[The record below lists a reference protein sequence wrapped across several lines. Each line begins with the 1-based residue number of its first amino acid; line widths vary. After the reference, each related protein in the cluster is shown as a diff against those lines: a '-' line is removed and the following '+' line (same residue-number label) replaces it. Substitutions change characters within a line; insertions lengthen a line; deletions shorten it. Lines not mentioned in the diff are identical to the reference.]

1 MRAPQFH
8 GNVVVSNLPEGFTAV
23 ELASLFDDFGLVL
36 GAEMDRRRARQGSI
50 ILAPE
55 PAVAKAIEALHGQTL
70 AERKLKV
77 VRAPAPVKKPKPANA
92 APRTPRP
99 APAAAAP
106 EVPREPLR
114 PRSYVAPD
122 QIADAIRRFRGDDA
136 PAEAGQS
143 GTPAGA
149 PRQVVVE
156 YRKTRRIE
164 LPPRAAAG
172 ARG

>member
-8 GNVVVSNLPEGFTAV
+8 GNIVVSNLPEGFTAV

-36 GAEMDRRRARQGSI
+36 GAEMDRRKGRQGSI
-50 ILAPE
+50 MLAPE
-55 PAVAKAIEALHGQTL
+55 PAVAKAIEAMHGQTL

-92 APRTPRP
+92 APRPFRP
-99 APAAAAP
+99 APVAAAGEP
-106 EVPREPLR
+106 VQPRA
-114 PRSYVAPD
+114 YVAPD
-122 QIADAIRRFRGDDA
+122 QIADAIRRFRGAEDGA
-136 PAEAGQS
+136 PIAT
-143 GTPAGA
+143 TPSA

-156 YRKTRRIE
+156 YRKTRRFEI
-164 LPPRAAAG
+164 PPRAAAG

>member
-23 ELASLFDDFGLVL
+23 ELASLFDDYGLVL

-92 APRTPRP
+92 APRPARP
-99 APAAAAP
+99 VPVAVAAAP
-106 EVPREPLR
+106 AEPVQPRA
-114 PRSYVAPD
+114 YVAPD
-122 QIADAIRRFRGDDA
+122 QIADAIRRFRGSADGAPVATA
-136 PAEAGQS
+136 PA
-143 GTPAGA
+143 A

-164 LPPRAAAG
+164 IPPRPAMA

>member
-8 GNVVVSNLPEGFTAV
+8 GNIVVSNLPEGFTAV

-77 VRAPAPVKKPKPANA
+77 VRAPAPVRKPKPANA
-92 APRTPRP
+92 APRPLRP
-99 APAAAAP
+99 APSA
-106 EVPREPLR
+106 EPVQ
-114 PRSYVAPD
+114 PKSYVAPD
-122 QIADAIRRFRGDDA
+122 QIVDAIRRFRGD
-136 PAEAGQS
+136 AE
-143 GTPAGA
+143 GTPVAATA

-156 YRKTRRIE
+156 YRKTRRFEI
-164 LPPRAAAG
+164 PPRAAVG

>member
-8 GNVVVSNLPEGFTAV
+8 GNIVVSNLPEGFTAV

-50 ILAPE
+50 MLAPE
-55 PAVAKAIEALHGQTL
+55 PAVAKAIDALHGQTL

-92 APRTPRP
+92 APRPFRP
-99 APAAAAP
+99 APVAVAAEP
-106 EVPREPLR
+106 VVPRA
-114 PRSYVAPD
+114 YVAPD
-122 QIADAIRRFRGDDA
+122 QIVDAIRRFRGTEDGA
-136 PAEAGQS
+136 PVSAAPS
-143 GTPAGA
+143 A

-156 YRKTRRIE
+156 YRKTRRFEI
-164 LPPRAAAG
+164 PPRAAAG

>member
-8 GNVVVSNLPEGFTAV
+8 GNIVVSNLPEGFTAV

-50 ILAPE
+50 MLAPE
-55 PAVAKAIEALHGQTL
+55 PAVAKAIEALHGQSL

-77 VRAPAPVKKPKPANA
+77 VRAPPPVKKPKPANA
-92 APRTPRP
+92 APRPFRP
-99 APAAAAP
+99 APVAAP
-106 EVPREPLR
+106 GEPVQPRA
-114 PRSYVAPD
+114 YVDHD
-122 QIADAIRRFRGDDA
+122 QIADAIRRFRGTEDGA
-136 PAEAGQS
+136 PVATAPS
-143 GTPAGA
+143 A

-156 YRKTRRIE
+156 YRKTRRFEI
-164 LPPRAAAG
+164 PPRAAIG